1 MLTSPSSV
9 VHPKMPCPLVASIA
23 ADGESSFCVDAAAL
37 AGGAIVVGVEQ
48 LLVRWGSG
56 RCVASV
62 VGVAGAAGAAGATVG
77 AKTDDGGR
85 DSCLTV
91 AGITRR
97 SVSLSTPAS
106 FHKVIG
112 GAPVIA
118 NPLC

>member
-23 ADGESSFCVDAAAL
+23 GAGESSFCVDAAAFS
-37 AGGAIVVGVEQ
+37 GGAIVVGVEQ

-62 VGVAGAAGAAGATVG
+62 LGAAGAAGATVG

-106 FHKVIG
+106 FHNVIG
-112 GAPVIA
+112 VFP
-118 NPLC
+118 